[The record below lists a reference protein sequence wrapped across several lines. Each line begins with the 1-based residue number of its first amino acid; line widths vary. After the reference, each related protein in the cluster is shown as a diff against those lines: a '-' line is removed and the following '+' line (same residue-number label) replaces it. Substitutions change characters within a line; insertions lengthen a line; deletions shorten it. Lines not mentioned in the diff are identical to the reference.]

1 MIRANIDPSM
11 IHNPGSSGCFML
23 QFPKYRV
30 CCVDVKKKKKLT
42 ETEKNWHGKFA
53 TLGYWL

>member
-1 MIRANIDPSM
+1 MRFINHDNRMIRANIDPSM

-30 CCVDVKKKKKLT
+30 CCVDVKKKKID
-42 ETEKNWHGKFA
+42 
-53 TLGYWL
+53 